1 MYKAIALIGALI
13 LGGANCYAQTQ
24 KGDFLLGAGTSLDLS
39 SFNSQVTT
47 GSYESDKVKS
57 NSFELKSRLGY
68 FLVDN
73 FVTGIDF
80 ITSYATIKEDEDG
93 DVYKSYTFAIGP
105 FARYYFGQT
114 NVKPFIDASFGF
126 GKNNS
131 EYDSSNVH
139 YSDDKV
145 KSKLSAFDAGG
156 GISFVLTPKV
166 TFEVGISYGNAI
178 SKYKTHYNEDAKNKV
193 TGVGSNVGF
202 SIHL

>member
-1 MYKAIALIGALI
+1 MYKAITLIGALI

-24 KGDFLLGAGTSLDLS
+24 KGDFLFGAGTSLDF
-39 SFNSQVTT
+39 SFLKTQVTT
-47 GSYESDKVKS
+47 ESYESDKVKS
-57 NSFELKSRLGY
+57 NSFEFTSRLGY

-80 ITSYATIKEDEDG
+80 ITSNATAKEDG

-114 NVKPFIDASFGF
+114 KVKPFIDASFGF

-166 TFEVGISYGNAI
+166 TFEVGISYGNAT